1 MVRSDRNDC
10 PNVNLLLLH
19 SLAADSQFACCAR
32 NGSELGDGWS
42 PAGLIRSLRTW
53 CDKAGMNVEF
63 NQFMNDRRECMEF
76 AFAELD
82 RLKIQTLRFV
92 SLCASVLVL
101 NCVASDMERCRLRYV
116 RR

>member
-1 MVRSDRNDC
+1 MVRSNRNDC

-19 SLAADSQFACCAR
+19 SLAADSQFDCRAR

-42 PAGLIRSLRTW
+42 PAGLIKLLSKW
-53 CDKAGMNVEF
+53 CDEADMSVEF
-63 NQFMNDRRECMEF
+63 NQFMKDRRECMEF

-92 SLCASVLVL
+92 SLCASVLML
-101 NCVASDMERCRLRYV
+101 NCDASDMERYRSRCLR
-116 RR
+116 R